1 MAAGVRRD
9 DSRSTP
15 ATFRDCDVVTDRR
28 GKEWK
33 YSAPGDVW
41 CLVDDRLLS
50 SARSWQ
56 RLQSEFGPLS
66 SGELDECR
74 SAASVLGC
82 AAGRA

>member
-33 YSAPGDVW
+33 YSAPADVW
-41 CLVDDRLLS
+41 CLVDGRPGSVSLS

-56 RLQSEFGPLS
+56 RLQSEFGPLP
-66 SGELDECR
+66 SG
-74 SAASVLGC
+74 
-82 AAGRA
+82 